1 MRPCR
6 SCTSLPRLATSR
18 PCISECDLV
27 KMSPNSFV
35 RSFFQCLSWDDQCTA
50 YHSFLHLLLVPP
62 KHNFSSHRPRIGMVA
77 AYCHGDKVGVNLL
90 KQNARNGCLRS
101 AYTLGLILR
110 DCDKKESNR
119 YLNLAISKDYLP
131 ACQELLSSQ
140 AVKDKFGDLDYQTL
154 KQYFDPIALNRLLG
168 RSYLQSSG
176 VRGVSTSHCWNPC
189 CGRWALK
196 ATQNHQRGPQ
206 LQFSSKYLP
215 PISPNV
221 EFTLLN
227 LLDDDFKKEQGC
239 GSINFPRSR
248 RERSFRVSRMKMCSS
263 CRRAKYC
270 SKLCQVYDW
279 RSGQHKM
286 ECQFL

>member
-1 MRPCR
+1 M
-6 SCTSLPRLATSR
+6 
-18 PCISECDLV
+18 I
-27 KMSPNSFV
+27 
-35 RSFFQCLSWDDQCTA
+35 
-50 YHSFLHLLLVPP
+50 
-62 KHNFSSHRPRIGMVA
+62 A
-77 AYCHGDKVGVNLL
+77 AYCNGDKVGVNIL
-90 KQNARNGCLRS
+90 KQNAKNGCLRS

-110 DCDKKESNR
+110 DCDKKESGN
-119 YLNLAISKDYLP
+119 YLKRAIEVDYLP

-140 AVKDKFGDLDYQTL
+140 AVKEKFGDLDYHTL
-154 KQYFDPIALNRLLG
+154 KNYFDPIALNRLLG

-196 ATQNHQRGPQ
+196 ATQNNGRGPQ
-206 LQFSSKYLP
+206 LQYSSKYLP
-215 PISPNV
+215 PISPNI

-227 LLDDDFKKEQGC
+227 LLDDEFKEG
-239 GSINFPRSR
+239 GTMNFPRPR

>member
-1 MRPCR
+1 M
-6 SCTSLPRLATSR
+6 
-18 PCISECDLV
+18 I
-27 KMSPNSFV
+27 
-35 RSFFQCLSWDDQCTA
+35 
-50 YHSFLHLLLVPP
+50 
-62 KHNFSSHRPRIGMVA
+62 A
-77 AYCHGDKVGVNLL
+77 AYCHGDKLGVDLL
-90 KQNARNGCLRS
+90 RQNADRGCLRS

-110 DCDKKESNR
+110 DCDKAESECYLRKAIESN
-119 YLNLAISKDYLP
+119 YLP

-154 KQYFDPIALNRLLG
+154 KKFFDPIALNRLLG

-176 VRGVSTSHCWNPC
+176 VRRVSTSHCWNPC

-196 ATQNHQRGPQ
+196 ATQQNNTRGPT
-206 LQFSSKYLP
+206 LQYSSKYLS

-227 LLDDDFKKEQGC
+227 LLDDDKKKESC
-239 GSINFPRSR
+239 AKNFPRPRS
-248 RERSFRVSRMKMCSS
+248 ERSFRVSRMKMCSS

>member
-1 MRPCR
+1 M
-6 SCTSLPRLATSR
+6 
-18 PCISECDLV
+18 I
-27 KMSPNSFV
+27 
-35 RSFFQCLSWDDQCTA
+35 
-50 YHSFLHLLLVPP
+50 
-62 KHNFSSHRPRIGMVA
+62 A
-77 AYCHGDKVGVNLL
+77 AYCHGDKLGVDLL
-90 KQNARNGCLRS
+90 RQNADRGCLRS
-101 AYTLGLILR
+101 AYALGLILR
-110 DCDKKESNR
+110 DCDKAESECYLRKAIESN
-119 YLNLAISKDYLP
+119 YLP

-154 KQYFDPIALNRLLG
+154 KKFFDPIALNRLLG

-176 VRGVSTSHCWNPC
+176 VRRVSTSHCWNPC

-196 ATQNHQRGPQ
+196 ATQQNNTRGPT
-206 LQFSSKYLP
+206 LQYSSKYLS

-227 LLDDDFKKEQGC
+227 LFDDDKKKESC
-239 GSINFPRSR
+239 AKNFPRPRS
-248 RERSFRVSRMKMCSS
+248 ERSFRVSRMKMCSS